1 MEILTTIFYFLIV
14 IGILVFIHE
23 FGHFITARMF
33 KIRAEIFAFGMG
45 PRLFGFNKVNGFTFG
60 KLKDDVKLENHTDYR
75 VCAFPIGGF
84 VKVAGMIDESMDS
97 DFIGKK
103 PEIWEYRSRPVWQRM
118 IVILGGVFMNVLLA
132 FIIFYFTN
140 LFKEVTIYDTTRIGY
155 IPANSLATEIGL
167 KNNDIIKKI
176 NGIEVTNWTEIS
188 SNLYGIDN
196 IGKDITIE
204 IQRADSDTIIYIP
217 KGKIGLT
224 TERNLEIYPDYLM
237 CKVREVVNNKPAE
250 KIGLQE
256 NDVIISYADENVK
269 NSRNLTELI
278 RKNIGKESII
288 KWERNGN
295 IMSATVTP
303 DVDSTIGIRI
313 EDIYNGPKKIVTYN
327 IFSSFT
333 KSVKDLYYLGIDLFF
348 KSISKIIKG
357 DIPFKSAIGGP
368 IKIAK
373 ISAQSAEGGFLP
385 FIYFVSLLSL
395 TLAIINIL
403 PFPALDG
410 GHFIILLIEAVIRKP
425 ISYKAQI
432 IIQRIGLIIL
442 IAFMLFVIYNDIISL
457 K

>member
-23 FGHFITARMF
+23 FGHFIAARIF

-60 KLKDDVKLENHTDYR
+60 KLKEDINLENHTDYR

-97 DFIGKK
+97 DFVGKP
-103 PEIWEYRSRPVWQRM
+103 PEKWEYRSRPVWQRM
-118 IVILGGVFMNVLLA
+118 IVILAGVFMNILLA
-132 FIIFYFTN
+132 FVIFYFTN
-140 LFKEVTIYDTTRIGY
+140 LFKEVTIYDTNKIGY
-155 IPANSLATEIGL
+155 IPANSIGNEIGL
-167 KNNDIIKKI
+167 RDDDIIRKI
-176 NGIEVTNWTEIS
+176 NGKEVSNWSEINS
-188 SNLYGIDN
+188 SLYGIDN
-196 IGKDITIE
+196 IGKDITLE
-204 IQRADSDTIIYIP
+204 IQRGGYDTLIFIP

-224 TERNLEIYPDYLM
+224 SERPLEFYPDYLT
-237 CKVREVVNNKPAE
+237 CKIVEVVNSKPAE
-250 KIGLQE
+250 KIGLRP
-256 NDVIISYADENVK
+256 NDIIVSYAGEKVR

-278 RKNIGKESII
+278 RTNTGKESQIQ
-288 KWERNGN
+288 WERDG
-295 IMSATVTP
+295 ILMSANISP
-303 DVDSTIGIRI
+303 DIDSTIGVKI
-313 EDIYNGPKKIVTYN
+313 EDVYNGPKKIITYN
-327 IFSSFT
+327 ILSAFT
-333 KSVKDLYYLGIDLFF
+333 KSFRDLYYLGFDLFF
-348 KSISKIIKG
+348 KSITKIIKG
-357 DIPFKSAIGGP
+357 DIPFRSAIGGP

-373 ISAQSAEGGFLP
+373 ISAQSAEGGFVT

-395 TLAIINIL
+395 TLAIINVL

-410 GHFIILLIEAVIRKP
+410 GHFIILLIEAIIRKP
-425 ISYKAQI
+425 ISYKVQI

>member
-23 FGHFITARMF
+23 FGHFIAARLF

-45 PRLFGFNKVNGFTFG
+45 PRLFGYNKVNGFTFG
-60 KLKDDVKLENHTDYR
+60 KLKDDVQLGDHTDYR

-97 DFIGKK
+97 EFVGKK
-103 PEIWEYRSRPVWQRM
+103 PEVWEYRSRPVWQRM
-118 IVILGGVFMNVLLA
+118 IVILAGVFMNILLA

-155 IPANSLATEIGL
+155 ISANSVANEIGL
-167 KNNDIIKKI
+167 KNDDIIKKI
-176 NGIEVTNWTEIS
+176 NGVEVNNWTEIS
-188 SNLYGIDN
+188 TNLYGIDN
-196 IGKDITIE
+196 IGKDITLE
-204 IQRADSDTIIYIP
+204 IKRRNKDTLIFIP

-224 TERNLEIYPDYLM
+224 NERNIEIYPDYLT
-237 CKVREVVNNKPAE
+237 CTVREVLNNKPAG
-250 KIGLQE
+250 KIGLNE
-256 NDVIISYADENVK
+256 NDIIISYAGEKVR
-269 NSRNLTELI
+269 NSRSLTELI
-278 RKNIGKESII
+278 RSNYGKESVIE
-288 KWERNGN
+288 WDRNGILMN
-295 IMSATVTP
+295 ALIKP
-303 DVDSTIGIRI
+303 DVDSTIGVKI
-313 EDIYNGPKKIVTYN
+313 EDVYIGPKKYITYN
-327 IFSSFT
+327 AFTAFT
-333 KSVKDLYYLGIDLFF
+333 KSFKDLYYLGIDLFF

-373 ISAQSAEGGFLP
+373 ISAQSAESGFLT

-410 GHFIILLIEAVIRKP
+410 GHFIILLIEAIIRKP
-425 ISYKAQI
+425 ISYKVQI